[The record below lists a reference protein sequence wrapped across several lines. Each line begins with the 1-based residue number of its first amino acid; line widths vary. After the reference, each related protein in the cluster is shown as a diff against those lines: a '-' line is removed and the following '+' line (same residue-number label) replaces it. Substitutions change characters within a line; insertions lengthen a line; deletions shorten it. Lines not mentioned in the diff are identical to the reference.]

1 MNKRSMKNI
10 KDTKKIREDT
20 NKITKDTNRIR
31 EDMRKD
37 KIEKEYKRKLNK
49 K

>member
-1 MNKRSMKNI
+1 MNKRSIKNI
-10 KDTKKIREDT
+10 NEQKIREDT
-20 NKITKDTNRIR
+20 NKITEDTN
-31 EDMRKD
+31 KD

>member
-1 MNKRSMKNI
+1 MKNI
-10 KDTKKIREDT
+10 KDTKKIRVDT
-20 NKITKDTNRIR
+20 NRITKDTNRIR

>member
-1 MNKRSMKNI
+1 MKNI

-20 NKITKDTNRIR
+20 NKITEDTNRIR
-31 EDMRKD
+31 EHMRKD